1 MFLHVIYRYL
11 TLFWFFQARIRRS
24 SWNCLEPRSDFN
36 YSKMFLK
43 SFFFTSQRFCFTVTR
58 PTDSRDW
65 PGCVFVER
73 TEPNQA
79 DPCVTRQPV
88 LPLARALR
96 KGGWGLGGEANG
108 PQQRSVH
115 SELSRWP
122 ARITLSPCRSRS
134 FHSSSKKPGS
144 LAMCLG
150 SLSVFWTNSW
160 SFFAPGGDGGGVRSL
175 RQPQFDGRASM
186 NAQSCSKPA
195 GMWGMPLRPN
205 NRTHA
210 RYRDTAH
217 SRTVRAA
224 KWGPPGIRTGSLFI
238 LDLGQFGKTLA
249 GDWSSRSRHW
259 RSHFCSFSVTR
270 VLQSTFAFLHSSVV
284 FILKKK
290 KMFILYTSGP

>member
-1 MFLHVIYRYL
+1 
-11 TLFWFFQARIRRS
+11 
-24 SWNCLEPRSDFN
+24 
-36 YSKMFLK
+36 MFLK
-43 SFFFTSQRFCFTVTR
+43 SFFYVTEILLHCYKAHRLTGLTRVCLCRTDWAEPGRPLCNTTACFAFSQ
-58 PTDSRDW
+58 SLEE
-65 PGCVFVER
+65 GE
-73 TEPNQA
+73 A
-79 DPCVTRQPV
+79 
-88 LPLARALR
+88 
-96 KGGWGLGGEANG
+96 GSGGEANG
-108 PQQRSVH
+108 SQQRSVH

-122 ARITLSPCRSRS
+122 ASITLSPCRSRS

-144 LAMCLG
+144 LAMCPG

-217 SRTVRAA
+217 SRTVRVA
-224 KWGPPGIRTGSLFI
+224 KWGPLGIRTGSLFI

-290 KMFILYTSGP
+290 IMFILYTSGP